1 MPFTESIPAKG
12 SMNETNRGVHPKMTN
27 PSNKVKTAETKQIQ
41 S

>member
-1 MPFTESIPAKG
+1 MPYTELIPVKG
-12 SMNETNRGVHPKMTN
+12 SADENNRGVHPKMNN